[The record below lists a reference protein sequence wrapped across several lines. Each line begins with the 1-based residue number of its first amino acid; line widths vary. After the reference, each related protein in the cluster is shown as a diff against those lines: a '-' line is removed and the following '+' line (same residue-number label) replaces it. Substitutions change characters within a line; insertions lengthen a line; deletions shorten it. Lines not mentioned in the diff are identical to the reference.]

1 MSSLRIFG
9 MIVGFVGILLSF
21 KMFRGR
27 RWNRYG
33 FLLFVSF
40 SLGLLII
47 SLEPAIVNIIPQI
60 LNLEEVQRGRIIALL
75 ICSNI
80 ALWFI
85 IIYLRTSLFG
95 QRLQFDR
102 LVRAIGVEKLQ
113 TDLEEDLARTKVTV
127 LIPAYNEAVNLKQLL
142 PRIPSEIHGEK
153 LGVLVVDDGSE
164 DTTYLTASESGA
176 FVVRNPI
183 HRGGGAALRLGYDLL
198 RKAGVEICIT
208 MDADGQHNPE
218 EISNLI
224 SPILKNQYDIVI
236 GSRSLG
242 GRERDSRLRLIGVY
256 FFSFIINRLLGTKIT
271 DPSSGFRAFRMGVLS
286 SVYLYEDQYHTS
298 ELIIN
303 AAKEG
308 IGIGEVPITIH
319 TRKFGKS
326 KKGKNWKYGL
336 HFSLTIIKSWWR

>member
-9 MIVGFVGILLSF
+9 MIVGICGILLSF

-40 SLGLLII
+40 SLGLLAI
-47 SLEPAIVNIIPQI
+47 SLKPAIVNIIPQI

-75 ICSNI
+75 ICSNL

-95 QRLQFDR
+95 QRIQFDR
-102 LVRAIGVEKLQ
+102 LVRAIGVEKLHS
-113 TDLEEDLARTKVTV
+113 DLEADLGRTKMTV
-127 LIPAYNEAVNLKQLL
+127 LIPAYNEAGNLKQLL
-142 PRIPSEIHGEK
+142 PRIPSEIEGEK
-153 LGVLVVDDGSE
+153 LGILVVDDGSE
-164 DTTYLTASESGA
+164 DTTYLTASELGA

-198 RKAGVEICIT
+198 RNAGVEICIT

-218 EISNLI
+218 EISNLL

-236 GSRSLG
+236 GSRILG
-242 GRERDSRLRLIGVY
+242 GKERDSRLRLLGVY

-319 TRKFGKS
+319 RRKFGKS